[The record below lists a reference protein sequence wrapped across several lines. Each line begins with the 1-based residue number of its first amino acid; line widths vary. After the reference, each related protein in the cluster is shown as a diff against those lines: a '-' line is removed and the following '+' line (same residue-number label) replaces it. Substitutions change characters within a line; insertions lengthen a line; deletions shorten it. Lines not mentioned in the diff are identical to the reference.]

1 MRLMILMM
9 MMMVL
14 WHLLKVFELSL
25 VHINFIPSES
35 RPYMKLLCQYDNGE
49 TIMLCSLIKL
59 LCQYDDGETI
69 MSDKN
74 NVEQG

>member
-1 MRLMILMM
+1 
-9 MMMVL
+9 
-14 WHLLKVFELSL
+14 
-25 VHINFIPSES
+25 
-35 RPYMKLLCQYDNGE
+35 MKLLCQYDNGE